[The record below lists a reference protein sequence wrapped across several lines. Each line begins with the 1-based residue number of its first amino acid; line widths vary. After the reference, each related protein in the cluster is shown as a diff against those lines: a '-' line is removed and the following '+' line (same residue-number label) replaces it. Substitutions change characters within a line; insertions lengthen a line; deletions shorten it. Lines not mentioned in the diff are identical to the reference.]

1 MLIFKIS
8 PQLVVRLFIEYEME
22 LIGLMIMRALIM
34 CLSLWSIASVA
45 QVASSDAASEESLPA
60 TASPADPI
68 EEILVVGEQPGPG
81 LWKVSKG
88 EHVLW
93 IMGTLKPLPKKMT
106 WHSRKVEEILA
117 QSQEYITPPA
127 VNLRVDKWDKLMLLP
142 SLVGVRNN
150 PDGKKLQE
158 VVPEDLYQRWLVLK
172 KKYIGNSSAVE
183 KWRPIFAANEL
194 YEKAI
199 DKSGLTH
206 STNIMDVL
214 REVAKKNNVTKAGPG
229 TETTI
234 EKPKRLVK
242 KFKQTPLDDIACFA
256 KTIERL
262 ETDLDSM
269 KVRANAWATGD
280 LETLRQLTYVDHNEV
295 CTSAVFG
302 TSLAGELDMQDV
314 PARKREYWL
323 AEAEASLAIHTSTF
337 SILPIADLLRA
348 DGYLTALKEKGYTV
362 EEP

>member
-1 MLIFKIS
+1 
-8 PQLVVRLFIEYEME
+8 
-22 LIGLMIMRALIM
+22 MRACVIFLFL
-34 CLSLWSIASVA
+34 CCAPALAQTTGSDTAQTGTVAAQNASVPA
-45 QVASSDAASEESLPA
+45 ESLPVA
-60 TASPADPI
+60 TPPADAV

-88 EHVLW
+88 DHVLW

-106 WHSRKVEEILA
+106 WHSSHVEQVLA

-142 SLVGVRNN
+142 SLIGVRNN

-158 VVPEDLYQRWLVLK
+158 LVSPELYERWLVLK
-172 KKYIGNSSAVE
+172 KKYIGKSSAVE

-199 DKSGLTH
+199 DKNGLSH

-229 TETTI
+229 TVTTI
-234 EKPKRLVK
+234 EKPKQLVK
-242 KFKQTPLDDIACFA
+242 KFKQAELDDIDCFA

-262 ETDLDSM
+262 ETDLESM
-269 KVRANAWATGD
+269 KARANAWATGD
-280 LETLRQLTYVDHNEV
+280 LATLRQLTYVDHDEI
-295 CTSAVFG
+295 CRTAIFAA
-302 TSLAGELDMQDV
+302 SLASELDMQDV
-314 PARKREYWL
+314 PARKREYWM
-323 AEAEASLAIHTSTF
+323 AEAEASLKIHASTF
-337 SILPIADLLRA
+337 SILPIADLLRP
-348 DGYLTALKEKGYTV
+348 DGYLAALKAKGYVV